1 MLPNET
7 KTTIFPKKANL
18 GERGTIFPKN
28 SKLFTQIRTNSA
40 RLAPKQNGTLA
51 HQNKNKLSKVTKR
64 KTITMMIFD
73 RNPAN
78 LINLYRSFAKVTV
91 LPPSNERNYFSDT
104 INKESLYFK
113 LN

>member
-40 RLAPKQNGTLA
+40 RLAPKAKRDISSPKQK
-51 HQNKNKLSKVTKR
+51 QIIKSNK
-64 KTITMMIFD
+64 
-73 RNPAN
+73 
-78 LINLYRSFAKVTV
+78 
-91 LPPSNERNYFSDT
+91 
-104 INKESLYFK
+104 KENDNNDDF
-113 LN
+113 